1 MSSPRHRSPSLLL
14 ATLLLSGA
22 VPPAFA
28 AIWQPLL
35 AEPGRRM
42 EIDRSTIKRESDDV
56 VLARGRVV
64 FERPLPDAVSGS
76 AFRVLE
82 SHSRFNCKAR
92 TFATL
97 QRVFMRDESEGLREE
112 SESDP
117 PELPVR
123 SGTLED
129 RVMRVACRPDG
140 LDGAKEEFAEALQ
153 QVNEAG
159 KEIAAANE
167 RRRVLTAKLGSGV
180 GGSAA
185 VAAASPQRVAA
196 RREAP
201 APAIAWGYEGAG
213 APDQWGSLRPDYRLC
228 ASGQRQAPIDLKDGI
243 AVDLPPV
250 EFDYRPS
257 LFRVTDNGRT
267 LKVEVGD
274 NRVRLLGKRYTLVGL
289 QFHHP
294 AEVTTD
300 GRGAAMAAHFIHRAD
315 DGRMLLIA
323 VPLEAG
329 PENAALQTVLDHLP
343 LERHEPVEP
352 PTTPLDLRAL
362 LPAQPGYFTFMGS
375 LSTPPCTEGV
385 QWVAMKQ
392 AVPVSPAQIAIFAR
406 LYPANA
412 RPLQAANGRLVKES
426 R

>member
-1 MSSPRHRSPSLLL
+1 MSSSRQCSSALPLAMLVLL
-14 ATLLLSGA
+14 GA
-22 VPPAFA
+22 APPALA

-42 EIDRSTIKRESDDV
+42 EIDRSTIKRESDDI

-76 AFRVLE
+76 TFRVLE

-123 SGTLED
+123 AGTLED
-129 RVMRVACRPDG
+129 RVMRVACRPEG
-140 LDGAKEEFAEALQ
+140 LDGAKEEFAETLQ
-153 QVNEAG
+153 QVNEAS
-159 KEIAAANE
+159 KEITAAND
-167 RRRVLTAKLGSGV
+167 RRRVLTANLGAA
-180 GGSAA
+180 GGRSAA
-185 VAAASPQRVAA
+185 AAGTAQRVAA

-201 APAIAWGYEGAG
+201 APVVAWGYEGAG

-267 LKVEVGD
+267 LKVEVGE
-274 NRVRLLGKRYTLVGL
+274 NRVRLLGKRYTLVGV

-329 PENAALQTVLDHLP
+329 PENAALQAVLDHLP
-343 LERHEPVEP
+343 LEKHEPVEP
-352 PTTPLDLRAL
+352 PGTPLDLRAL

-385 QWVAMKQ
+385 QWVVMKQ
-392 AVPVSPAQIAIFAR
+392 AVPVSPGQIAIFAR